1 MVKLLVM
8 YNQPEDVEAFRAHY
22 FGTHMPIAEKIANVR
37 RFEVTTL
44 STLDGAAP
52 PFCMVSEFWF
62 DSREDL
68 MAGLTSEA
76 GQAAAADLANFAQA
90 GVTLAVAEV
99 EMKG

>member
-8 YNQPEDVEAFRAHY
+8 YNQPEDVEKFRDYY
-22 FGTHMPIAEKIANVR
+22 FGTHMPIAGKIPNVR
-37 RFEVTTL
+37 RVEVTTL

-52 PFCMVSEFWF
+52 PFSMVTEFWF
-62 DSREDL
+62 DSQEDL
-68 MAGLTSEA
+68 MGGLTSEA

-99 EMKG
+99 EMEG